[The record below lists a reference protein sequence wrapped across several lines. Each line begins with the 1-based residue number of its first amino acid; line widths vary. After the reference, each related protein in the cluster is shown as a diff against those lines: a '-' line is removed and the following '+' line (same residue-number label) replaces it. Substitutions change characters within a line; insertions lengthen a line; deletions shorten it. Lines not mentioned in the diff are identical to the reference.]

1 MLLEELNQAISD
13 MNEIQVLSQNKQNY
27 DTRKFLD
34 DNFYKYVIY
43 TTTYI
48 HCLEY
53 ASNYLGNK
61 ISNEDIDNVLK
72 LLDKYQ
78 VFINEDKKYKDYLDS
93 CKKDYDVLQRKQR
106 LSWDKYY
113 PLLTNDTKNTLHVIK
128 ELNSSNIDSCLNK
141 ILNAHTWTNKL
152 SELKE
157 LKDALEDADEIIKSL
172 NLDKNIETFLRKMN
186 SHQAN
191 INDLNEEVLNWIREN
206 NVGSKIKLSFK

>member
-27 DTRKFLD
+27 DTRKILD

-61 ISNEDIDNVLK
+61 ISNEDIDDVLK

-93 CKKDYDVLQRKQR
+93 CGIEELFR
-106 LSWDKYY
+106 LIQHECRYNY
-113 PLLTNDTKNTLHVIK
+113 
-128 ELNSSNIDSCLNK
+128 
-141 ILNAHTWTNKL
+141 
-152 SELKE
+152 
-157 LKDALEDADEIIKSL
+157 KSL
-172 NLDKNIETFLRKMN
+172 RNR
-186 SHQAN
+186 
-191 INDLNEEVLNWIREN
+191 VLNHK
-206 NVGSKIKLSFK
+206 SYK